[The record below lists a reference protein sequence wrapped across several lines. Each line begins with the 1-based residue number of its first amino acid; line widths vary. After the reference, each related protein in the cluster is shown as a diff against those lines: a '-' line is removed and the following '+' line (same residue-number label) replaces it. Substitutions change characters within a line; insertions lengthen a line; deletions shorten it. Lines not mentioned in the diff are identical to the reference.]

1 MTLQELLKAVTEC
14 RDAFDQRCAEASDVR
29 ALEAVR
35 VAFMGRKGQLAGVR
49 AKITTQQGEA
59 RKQFGAAVNELQ
71 RSIELQI
78 NTQRRDLQRTAIEA
92 KLREERAD
100 IDLPVIDRDESGAL
114 HPVTLLRQKLQDI
127 FSKLGFSVLEGPD
140 IDYEDFNFNKLNIP
154 EHHPAR
160 DMQDTFYLESKERL
174 LLRTHT
180 SNVQVHAM
188 SEHRPPLRVISMG
201 RCFRCDFDLTH
212 TPMFHQIEGFV
223 VDEAISFAHLKGTID
238 TFLRALYGDG
248 LRTRVRPSYFPF
260 VEPGAEVDIGC
271 VVCDAQERG
280 SGKESS
286 EAGSGKESPRA
297 QRELESGKESP
308 RAQRELESGKESP
321 RAQREL
327 ESGKESPR
335 AQRELESGKE
345 SPRAQRELE
354 SGKESPR
361 AQRVG
366 CRVCKHSSW
375 LEVGGCGMIH
385 PNVFEALDIDSERY
399 SGFAFGFGLDRM
411 AMLYY
416 GINDVRT
423 LFAAPP
429 EFNARLPIFA

>member
-1 MTLQELLKAVTEC
+1 MAILTLQELLKAVKEC
-14 RDAFDQRCAEASDVR
+14 RQAFVQQCAAAGEVR
-29 ALEAVR
+29 ALEEVR
-35 VAFMGRKGQLAGVR
+35 VAFLGRKGQLAGWR
-49 AKITTQQGEA
+49 AKITSLEGEE

-71 RSIELQI
+71 KFCEQQI
-78 NTQRRDLQRTAIEA
+78 NTRRRDLQRIAIEA

-100 IDLPVIDRDESGAL
+100 IDLPVLDRDESGAL
-114 HPVTLLRQKLQDI
+114 HPVTLMRQKLQDI
-127 FSKLGFSVLEGPD
+127 FAKLGFSVLEGPD
-140 IDYEDFNFNKLNIP
+140 VDYEDFNFNKLNIP
-154 EHHPAR
+154 AHHPAR
-160 DMQDTFYLESKERL
+160 DMQDTFYLEGQADEERL

-223 VDEAISFAHLKGTID
+223 VDEGISFAHLKGTID
-238 TFLRALYGDG
+238 TFLRAIYGDG
-248 LRTRVRPSYFPF
+248 LRTRFRPSYFPF

-271 VVCDAQERG
+271 VACATDNGEQDQTPP
-280 SGKESS
+280 SS
-286 EAGSGKESPRA
+286 PA
-297 QRELESGKESP
+297 
-308 RAQRELESGKESP
+308 
-321 RAQREL
+321 
-327 ESGKESPR
+327 
-335 AQRELESGKE
+335 
-345 SPRAQRELE
+345 
-354 SGKESPR
+354 
-361 AQRVG
+361 G
-366 CRVCKHSSW
+366 CRVCSNTSW

-385 PNVFEALDIDSERY
+385 PNVFEAMDIDSERY

-416 GINDVRT
+416 GINDLRT

>member
-1 MTLQELLKAVTEC
+1 MTLQELLNAVQTC
-14 RDAFDQRCAEASDVR
+14 RTDFEQRCAEANEVR
-29 ALEAVR
+29 ALEEVR
-35 VAFMGRKGQLAGVR
+35 VAFLGRKGQLAGLR
-49 AKITTQQGEA
+49 AKITTLQGEE

-71 RSIELQI
+71 KYSEQQI
-78 NTQRRDLQRTAIEA
+78 NTRRRDLQRAAIEA

-100 IDLPVIDRDESGAL
+100 IDLPVLDQGESGSL
-114 HPVTLLRQKLQDI
+114 HPVTLMRQKLQDI
-127 FSKLGFSVLEGPD
+127 FAKLGFSVLEGPD

-154 EHHPAR
+154 AHHPAR
-160 DMQDTFYLESKERL
+160 DMQDTFYLAGKGDEERL

-223 VDEAISFAHLKGTID
+223 VDTAISFAHLKGTID
-238 TFLRALYGDG
+238 TFLRAIYGNN
-248 LRTRVRPSYFPF
+248 LRTRFRPSYFPF

-271 VVCDAQERG
+271 VACEENAAEQ
-280 SGKESS
+280 
-286 EAGSGKESPRA
+286 
-297 QRELESGKESP
+297 
-308 RAQRELESGKESP
+308 
-321 RAQREL
+321 
-327 ESGKESPR
+327 
-335 AQRELESGKE
+335 
-345 SPRAQRELE
+345 
-354 SGKESPR
+354 
-361 AQRVG
+361 VG
-366 CRVCKHSSW
+366 CRVCKQSGW

-385 PNVFEALDIDSERY
+385 PNVFEAMEIDSERY

-416 GINDVRT
+416 SINDLRT

-429 EFNARLPIFA
+429 EFNSRLPIFA

>member
-1 MTLQELLKAVTEC
+1 MTLQELLNAVTEC
-14 RDAFDQRCAEASDVR
+14 RDAFDQRCAEANDVR
-29 ALEAVR
+29 ALEEVR
-35 VAFMGRKGQLAGVR
+35 VAFMGRKGQLAGLR
-49 AKITTQQGEA
+49 AKITTLQGEG
-59 RKQFGAAVNELQ
+59 RKQFGAAVNKLQ
-71 RSIELQI
+71 QSIEQQI
-78 NTQRRDLQRTAIEA
+78 NTRRRDLQREAIEA
-92 KLREERAD
+92 TLRKEKAD
-100 IDLPVIDRDESGAL
+100 IDLPVIDRDESGSL
-114 HPVTLLRQKLQDI
+114 HPVTLMRQKLQDI

-160 DMQDTFYLESKERL
+160 DMQDTFYLKSKERL

-188 SEHRPPLRVISMG
+188 SEHKPPLRVISMG

-238 TFLRALYGDG
+238 TFLRAIYGDG
-248 LRTRVRPSYFPF
+248 LRTRFRPSYFPF

-271 VVCDAQERG
+271 VACDAQEL
-280 SGKESS
+280 
-286 EAGSGKESPRA
+286 ASGKESPRVK
-297 QRELESGKESP
+297 RELASGKESP
-308 RAQRELESGKESP
+308 RVKRELASGKESP
-321 RAQREL
+321 RV
-327 ESGKESPR
+327 K
-335 AQRELESGKE
+335 
-345 SPRAQRELE
+345 
-354 SGKESPR
+354 
-361 AQRVG
+361 RVG
-366 CRVCKHSSW
+366 CRVCKNSSW

-416 GINDVRT
+416 GINDLRT

-429 EFNARLPIFA
+429 EFNARLSIFA

>member
-1 MTLQELLKAVTEC
+1 MTPQELLNAVTEC

-29 ALEAVR
+29 ALEEVR
-35 VAFMGRKGQLAGVR
+35 VAFMGRKGQLAGLR
-49 AKITTQQGEA
+49 AKITPLQGEE
-59 RKQFGAAVNELQ
+59 RKQFGAAVNKLQ
-71 RSIELQI
+71 QSIEQQI
-78 NTQRRDLQRTAIEA
+78 NTRRQDLQREAIEA
-92 KLREERAD
+92 KLRKEKAD
-100 IDLPVIDRDESGAL
+100 IDLPVIDRDESGSL
-114 HPVTLLRQKLQDI
+114 HPVTLMRQKLQDI

-160 DMQDTFYLESKERL
+160 DMQDTFYLKSKERL

-201 RCFRCDFDLTH
+201 RCFRRDFDLTH
-212 TPMFHQIEGFV
+212 TPMFHQIEGFI

-238 TFLRALYGDG
+238 TFLRAIYGDG
-248 LRTRVRPSYFPF
+248 LRTRFRPSYFPF

-271 VVCDAQERG
+271 VACDAQEL
-280 SGKESS
+280 
-286 EAGSGKESPRA
+286 ASGKESPR
-297 QRELESGKESP
+297 EK
-308 RAQRELESGKESP
+308 
-321 RAQREL
+321 
-327 ESGKESPR
+327 
-335 AQRELESGKE
+335 
-345 SPRAQRELE
+345 
-354 SGKESPR
+354 
-361 AQRVG
+361 RVG

-416 GINDVRT
+416 GINDLRT

-429 EFNARLPIFA
+429 EFNAHLSIFA

>member
-1 MTLQELLKAVTEC
+1 MTLQELLNAVTTC
-14 RDAFDQRCAEASDVR
+14 GDAFDQRCADASDVR
-29 ALEAVR
+29 ALEEVR
-35 VAFMGRKGQLAGVR
+35 VAFMGRKGQLAGLR
-49 AKITTQQGEA
+49 AKITTLQGEE
-59 RKQFGAAVNELQ
+59 RKQFGAAVNKLQ
-71 RSIELQI
+71 QSIEQQI
-78 NTQRRDLQRTAIEA
+78 NTRRRDLQREAIEA
-92 KLREERAD
+92 TLRKEKAD
-100 IDLPVIDRDESGAL
+100 IDLPVIDRDESGSL
-114 HPVTLLRQKLQDI
+114 HPVTLMRQKLQDI

-160 DMQDTFYLESKERL
+160 DMQDTFYLKSKERL

-188 SEHRPPLRVISMG
+188 SEHKPPLRIISMG
-201 RCFRCDFDLTH
+201 RCFRCDLDLTH

-238 TFLRALYGDG
+238 TFLRAIYGDG
-248 LRTRVRPSYFPF
+248 LRTRFRPSYFPF

-271 VVCDAQERG
+271 VACDAQEL
-280 SGKESS
+280 
-286 EAGSGKESPRA
+286 ASGKESPRVE
-297 QRELESGKESP
+297 RELASGKESP
-308 RAQRELESGKESP
+308 RVK
-321 RAQREL
+321 
-327 ESGKESPR
+327 
-335 AQRELESGKE
+335 
-345 SPRAQRELE
+345 
-354 SGKESPR
+354 
-361 AQRVG
+361 RVG
-366 CRVCKHSSW
+366 CRVCKNSSW

-416 GINDVRT
+416 GINDLRT

-429 EFNARLPIFA
+429 EFNARLSIFA